1 MSELESCTC
10 KECRAMCR
18 QPCWP
23 TPDEARAL
31 IKAGYGHRLMTDYWV
46 MDKMLDVYVICPA
59 SPGYEGGR
67 APFLGKGCVFQ
78 MESDLCELHD
88 PGLKPIEARLSCAC
102 EEESGISR
110 KEVMELWNNDE
121 SQELVEEWERYYAK

>member
-10 KECRAMCR
+10 EECQAMCR

-31 IKAGYGHRLMTDYWV
+31 IKAGYSHR
-46 MDKMLDVYVICPA
+46 
-59 SPGYEGGR
+59 
-67 APFLGKGCVFQ
+67 GKGCVFQ
-78 MESDLCELHD
+78 MESRLCELHD

-102 EEESGISR
+102 KEESGISR
-110 KEVMELWNNDE
+110 EEIMKLWDNDQ